1 MKSVGEN
8 MALGRTFKEAFL
20 KSMRSRE
27 LDVDVDA
34 GAATGDM
41 LAAIAIPCAER
52 YDLIMELLRRGVD
65 SGHIEAVTQINLW
78 FIKEFEEIVRRE
90 SVIRSRPLDGLTRH
104 NLRVAKQ
111 TGFSDAQIGR
121 LTGSSEEEVRAT
133 RLAQG
138 IRPAYK
144 AVDTCAAEFEAQT
157 PYFYSCYDDENEALA
172 SGRDKVIILGS
183 GPNRIG
189 QGIEFDYCCVHAV
202 MTARQSGYEAIMVN
216 CNPETVSTDYNISDR
231 LYFEPLTLEDV
242 LAVVENEQ
250 PKGVIVQFGGQTPLK
265 IAEGLAAAGVPI
277 LGTQQEAID
286 LAEDRGRFGQILRR
300 LEIAHPPYGTA
311 RSREEALDIAAEIGY
326 PLLVRPS
333 YVLGGRAMEIV
344 YGQDDLEQ
352 YIEHAVKASHKHPIL
367 LDKFLEDAME
377 IDVDAVCDGTEV
389 YIGAIMQHVEE
400 AGVHSG
406 DSACVI
412 PAFSLTGE
420 LIGKVRQHTISL
432 ALELGVVGLI
442 NIQYAV
448 KDGEVYVLEA
458 NPRGSRTVPFV
469 SKSTGVPLAKV
480 ATRVI
485 LGEKLAGMGLPDEP
499 AHSHVTVKEAVL
511 PFSRLPGA
519 DTTLGPEMKSTGEV
533 MGVATSF
540 PAAFA
545 KAQEAAGQTLPGAG
559 TVFMSICDD
568 DKAQAIPLAR
578 RLHALDFSVIA
589 TAGTA
594 DALVDAGVP
603 AEPVRKFSEGK
614 PNVVDMILTG
624 KIDLVFNTPRG
635 RGARADGYEIRRATL
650 RTGIPCITTMAGAEA
665 AVAAIEAG
673 REPPET
679 GIQLHTLQ
687 HLHGRRAHT
696 S

>member
-1 MKSVGEN
+1 
-8 MALGRTFKEAFL
+8 
-20 KSMRSRE
+20 
-27 LDVDVDA
+27 
-34 GAATGDM
+34 
-41 LAAIAIPCAER
+41 
-52 YDLIMELLRRGVD
+52 
-65 SGHIEAVTQINLW
+65 
-78 FIKEFEEIVRRE
+78 
-90 SVIRSRPLDGLTRH
+90 
-104 NLRVAKQ
+104 
-111 TGFSDAQIGR
+111 
-121 LTGSSEEEVRAT
+121 
-133 RLAQG
+133 
-138 IRPAYK
+138 
-144 AVDTCAAEFEAQT
+144 
-157 PYFYSCYDDENEALA
+157 
-172 SGRDKVIILGS
+172 
-183 GPNRIG
+183 
-189 QGIEFDYCCVHAV
+189 
-202 MTARQSGYEAIMVN
+202 
-216 CNPETVSTDYNISDR
+216 
-231 LYFEPLTLEDV
+231 
-242 LAVVENEQ
+242 
-250 PKGVIVQFGGQTPLK
+250 
-265 IAEGLAAAGVPI
+265 
-277 LGTQQEAID
+277 
-286 LAEDRGRFGQILRR
+286 
-300 LEIAHPPYGTA
+300 
-311 RSREEALDIAAEIGY
+311 
-326 PLLVRPS
+326 
-333 YVLGGRAMEIV
+333 MEIV

-673 REPPET
+673 REPLET